1 MMNTEIFEEIFWTV
15 GEENNLTS
23 WWEIFDSEI
32 FEEVERRVAERFNV
46 AEACEVE
53 GFCDWSN
60 EMAWEL

>member
-15 GEENNLTS
+15 GEENNLTN
-23 WWEIFDSEI
+23 WWEIFDSEV

-46 AEACEVE
+46 TEACEVE